1 MAAKLKN
8 SLVKTQ
14 NNLLEYDKIQ
24 LRDVICSICQ
34 SILLEPVTLPC
45 FHNFCQSC
53 FKSSIENNA
62 LCCPL
67 CRLRIGS
74 WLRTTTKQN
83 KIINIKLWDVI
94 KTKFANEVNIKLQG
108 EDLNLSQERS
118 TVCLSAPGEIR
129 AEYEAELKRL
139 QAERLQQEQK
149 QLEET
154 TILIKKIQEEED
166 ETHKNYLG
174 ILKQDEI
181 LAKKVQGENNKE
193 YSKKVAPANRHR
205 HTLAPAKPRL
215 KTAKIEAFLTKT
227 STSYKVNPLLIDDS
241 TNSSNSSDFA
251 PAKTETRGSPE
262 MVPSYSK
269 FLKNILDKKIRNIS
283 GIWNKENGDNSK
295 TKKTDLLP
303 HANNSLSTD
312 EKVPYKTVN
321 STQSLPVS
329 LPYTGMLQHT
339 MNTTD
344 RRSDAG
350 GSGSVDSMRQELCY
364 FKPVQGTTAT
374 SYNAKRGFPLRVPVI
389 RLERPETALVHKEA
403 PTQMQYVEGLCLL
416 RNHSLEHNLPSAFV
430 IALTKGLTN
439 QLGTKAK
446 ESTTRNS
453 VPEAVTG
460 RNIATKSKNC
470 IQVDGIAKLTKEISL
485 RRTRSMGSIS
495 KAENET
501 TPKKAKAKARQVVSE
516 RKPYLRSESKKN
528 SAKKELNSPPFNSD
542 SINNNKVNLA
552 VKNLSSPLQHCDVKK
567 IFEQQ
572 LRIVKQ
578 MEQEKKDLDLARKMD
593 AELNRR
599 MLRRAPAAAAAAD
612 KRALPLQYALR
623 PPKKL
628 KV

>member
-1 MAAKLKN
+1 MAAKSKN
-8 SLVKTQ
+8 RLVKTQ
-14 NNLLEYDKIQ
+14 NKLLEYDKMQ

-45 FHNFCQSC
+45 LHNFCQSC

-83 KIINIKLWDVI
+83 KLVNIKLWDVI

-108 EDLNLSQERS
+108 EDLNLSQEQAA
-118 TVCLSAPGEIR
+118 VCLSAPGEIR

-149 QLEET
+149 QLEKT

-166 ETHKNYLG
+166 ETHKKYLG

-181 LAKKVQGENNKE
+181 LAKKVQEENNKE
-193 YSKKVAPANRHR
+193 HSKRVVPNYRHR

-241 TNSSNSSDFA
+241 TNSSNGSDFS
-251 PAKTETRGSPE
+251 PVKNETRGSPE
-262 MVPSYSK
+262 IVPSYGK

-283 GIWNKENGDNSK
+283 GVWNKENGDNSK
-295 TKKTDLLP
+295 TKKTDELP
-303 HANNSLSTD
+303 HANNSFSPD
-312 EKVPYKTVN
+312 EKDSDKTLN
-321 STQSLPVS
+321 ATQSLPVS
-329 LPYTGMLQHT
+329 LPYTGILQHK
-339 MNTTD
+339 MNTVD
-344 RRSDAG
+344 KRSAA
-350 GSGSVDSMRQELCY
+350 SGSVDSMRQELCY

-374 SYNAKRGFPLRVPVI
+374 SYNAKRGFPLRVPVV
-389 RLERPETALVHKEA
+389 RLEKPEAALVYKEA

-430 IALTKGLTN
+430 IALTKGLKS
-439 QLGTKAK
+439 QSDTKANL
-446 ESTTRNS
+446 STKGNS
-453 VPEAVTG
+453 VAKAVTG
-460 RNIATKSKNC
+460 KNISSKSKNC
-470 IQVDGIAKLTKEISL
+470 IQLDGIDKLNKETSL
-485 RRTRSMGSIS
+485 RRTRSTGSLS

-501 TPKKAKAKARQVVSE
+501 TPKKTKAKARQVVSE

-528 SAKKELNSPPFNSD
+528 SAKKEINGPPFNSD
-542 SINNNKVNLA
+542 SVNNNKVNLA

-567 IFEQQ
+567 IFEEQ

-578 MEQEKKDLDLARKMD
+578 MEQEKKDLELARKMD
-593 AELNRR
+593 LELNRR
-599 MLRRAPAAAAAAD
+599 LLRRAPAAD
-612 KRALPLQYALR
+612 KRALPPQYALR

>member
-1 MAAKLKN
+1 MAAKSKN
-8 SLVKTQ
+8 RLVKTQ

-34 SILLEPVTLPC
+34 SILMEPVTLPC

-74 WLRTTTKQN
+74 WLRTTTKEN
-83 KIINIKLWDVI
+83 KIVNIKLWDVI

-108 EDLNLSQERS
+108 EDLNLSQDQS

-166 ETHKNYLG
+166 ETHKKYLG
-174 ILKQDEI
+174 IIKQDEI
-181 LAKKVQGENNKE
+181 LAKKVQEENNKE
-193 YSKKVAPANRHR
+193 HSKRVAPANRHR

-241 TNSSNSSDFA
+241 TNSSNGSDYA
-251 PAKTETRGSPE
+251 PTKSETRGSPE

-283 GIWNKENGDNSK
+283 GIWNKENGDSK
-295 TKKTDLLP
+295 TKKTDVLP
-303 HANNSLSTD
+303 HANHSISTD
-312 EKVPYKTVN
+312 EKDPAKTLN
-321 STQSLPVS
+321 ATQSLPVS
-329 LPYTGMLQHT
+329 LPYTGILQHKI
-339 MNTTD
+339 NTLD
-344 RRSDAG
+344 KCSVA
-350 GSGSVDSMRQELCY
+350 SGSVDSMRQELCY

-389 RLERPETALVHKEA
+389 RLERPETALVHKEP

-430 IALTKGLTN
+430 IALTKGVTN
-439 QLGTKAK
+439 QSETKAK
-446 ESTTRNS
+446 ESTTGNS
-453 VPEAVTG
+453 VSEAVTR
-460 RNIATKSKNC
+460 RNIASKSKNC
-470 IQVDGIAKLTKEISL
+470 IQVDGIDKLNKETRL

-501 TPKKAKAKARQVVSE
+501 TPKKAKAKARQAVSE

-528 SAKKELNSPPFNSD
+528 SAKKERNSPPFNSD
-542 SINNNKVNLA
+542 SVNNNKVNLA

-567 IFEQQ
+567 IFEEQ

-578 MEQEKKDLDLARKMD
+578 MEQEKKDLELARKMD

-599 MLRRAPAAAAAAD
+599 MLRRAPAAD
-612 KRALPLQYALR
+612 KRALPPQYALR

>member
-1 MAAKLKN
+1 MAAKSKN
-8 SLVKTQ
+8 RLVKTQ
-14 NNLLEYDKIQ
+14 NKLLEYDKIQ

-83 KIINIKLWDVI
+83 KIVNIKLWDVI
-94 KTKFANEVNIKLQG
+94 KNKFANEVNIKLQG
-108 EDLNLSQERS
+108 EDLNLSQEQS
-118 TVCLSAPGEIR
+118 TVCVSAPGEIR

-139 QAERLQQEQK
+139 RAERLQEEQK
-149 QLEET
+149 QLEQT

-166 ETHKNYLG
+166 ETHKKYLG

-181 LAKKVQGENNKE
+181 LAKKVQEENNKE
-193 YSKKVAPANRHR
+193 HSKRVAPANRHR

-251 PAKTETRGSPE
+251 PVKTETRGSPE

-303 HANNSLSTD
+303 HANNSFTTD
-312 EKVPYKTVN
+312 EKDPDRTLN
-321 STQSLPVS
+321 ATQSLPVS
-329 LPYTGMLQHT
+329 LPYTGILQHK
-339 MNTTD
+339 MNTLD
-344 RRSDAG
+344 KRSVA
-350 GSGSVDSMRQELCY
+350 SGSVDSMRQELCY

-374 SYNAKRGFPLRVPVI
+374 SYNAKRGLPLRVPVI
-389 RLERPETALVHKEA
+389 RVEKPETALVHKEA

-416 RNHSLEHNLPSAFV
+416 RKHSLEHNLPSAFV
-430 IALTKGLTN
+430 IALTKGLIN
-439 QLGTKAK
+439 QSKTKAK
-446 ESTTRNS
+446 ESTTGNA
-453 VPEAVTG
+453 VPEAVTR
-460 RNIATKSKNC
+460 RNLATKSKHC
-470 IQVDGIAKLTKEISL
+470 VQVDSIDKLDKETSL

-501 TPKKAKAKARQVVSE
+501 SKKAKAKARQVVSE

-528 SAKKELNSPPFNSD
+528 SVKKELNSPPFNSD
-542 SINNNKVNLA
+542 SANNNKVNLA
-552 VKNLSSPLQHCDVKK
+552 VKNLSSPLQHCDVKQM
-567 IFEQQ
+567 FEEQ

-578 MEQEKKDLDLARKMD
+578 MEQEKKDLELARKVD

-599 MLRRAPAAAAAAD
+599 MLRRAPAAAE